1 VSAAAVTRYARAMR
15 SVWLL
20 ALAASGCR
28 TLLGIEEPARDDA
41 GPDGVAGCATWHPE
55 GFDPCALTIAAAS
68 LSLDGPAY
76 TYDSAVGALY
86 DADYHTVLQSGQ
98 TLEQVDGTRV
108 AVLSIGRL
116 AVMPAAHLT
125 VMGTRPLLIV
135 SWSTISVDGVID
147 AGSHL
152 GVTNAEAH
160 IAQTV
165 VYGAG
170 ANQGCGADAGRDGS
184 DATPTGGSGGG
195 GGGGFHGAGGPGGRG
210 GGASAVPGGTGGQ
223 PGPAPGMRGGC
234 PGGSSGI
241 AGMIATSPASQG
253 TRALG
258 GAGGGAIRLVA
269 HDSIDVRGTISANGA
284 GGAGAPTHSACG
296 GGGGGAGGYVGFE
309 APIVALAGTITA
321 NGGGGAGGAGAN
333 GAGNDGGDGVAST
346 APAPGGAIAAG
357 GCGQAGGAGAAA
369 ATLDGTAASNTDT
382 CSGGGGGGGGASGFI
397 VITSPGYTGGAATL
411 SPAAQIR

>member
-1 VSAAAVTRYARAMR
+1 MR

-28 TLLGIEEPARDDA
+28 TLLGIEDPARGDA
-41 GPDGVAGCATWHPE
+41 GPDSFPACATWHPE

-76 TYDSAVGALY
+76 VYDSAVGALY
-86 DADYHTVLQSGQ
+86 DADHRTVLQSGQ
-98 TLEQVDGTRV
+98 AIEQVDGTPV
-108 AVLSIGRL
+108 AVLSVGRFT
-116 AVMPAAHLT
+116 VMPAARLT
-125 VMGTRPLLIV
+125 VTGTRPLLV
-135 SWSTISVDGVID
+135 ASWSTITVDGMID
-147 AGSHL
+147 AGSHP
-152 GVTNAEAH
+152 GVLNAQAH

-165 VYGAG
+165 QYGAG
-170 ANQGCGADAGRDGS
+170 ANQGCVAETGQDGADATTT
-184 DATPTGGSGGG
+184 AGSGGG

-223 PGPAPGMRGGC
+223 AGVLAEMRGGC
-234 PGGSSGI
+234 PGGSSGA
-241 AGMIATSPASQG
+241 AGMVATPPALQG
-253 TRALG
+253 SRALG

-284 GGAGAPTHSACG
+284 GGAGAPTNSACG

-321 NGGGGAGGAGAN
+321 NGGGGGGGGSVGVN
-333 GAGNDGGDGVAST
+333 GAGNDGGDGTAGT
-346 APAPGGAIAAG
+346 APALGGAIAAS

-369 ATLDGTAASNTDT
+369 ANPDGSAASNTDT
-382 CSGGGGGGGGASGFI
+382 CGGGGGGGGGASGFI
-397 VITSPGYTGGAATL
+397 VITSPGYTADAATL
-411 SPAAQIR
+411 SPAAQVR